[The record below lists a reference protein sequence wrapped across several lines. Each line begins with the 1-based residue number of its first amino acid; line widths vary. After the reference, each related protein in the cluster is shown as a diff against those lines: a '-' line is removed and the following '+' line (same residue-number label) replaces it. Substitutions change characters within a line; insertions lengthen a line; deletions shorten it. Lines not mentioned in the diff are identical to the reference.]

1 MKALPRCEA
10 RAGGSTGA
18 SWSEDGR
25 GWAESQN
32 PPRLRRRERAV
43 KLDEANLSPLPATIF
58 PTLGKRSLAVM
69 DNVQGQQRLAAAF
82 SLGIVG
88 RGQ

>member
-32 PPRLRRRERAV
+32 PPRLRRKEWAV
-43 KLDEANLSPLPATIF
+43 KLDTANFVSDLPSAT
-58 PTLGKRSLAVM
+58 GA
-69 DNVQGQQRLAAAF
+69 
-82 SLGIVG
+82 GIG
-88 RGQ
+88 AKFKT